1 MKKSIAVL
9 VAVLL
14 LTMGLTAC
22 VVNKE
27 QPISGASDDETF
39 QQEDKTGGEVL
50 TDNEEQQNYA
60 KIEAEENTY
69 GSAPYLSLTYNVP
82 TYSLDSSVERVIYS
96 YDINTK
102 QLKEECVL
110 TAGVYKNDTAVFSR
124 ENNTVY
130 YSALA
135 DPKKYAKGDSIWAY
149 NIETGEV
156 LKLEDENRVNYGFTV
171 LDPETLLVYGHVL
184 INHGAVVPALLDLES
199 KTYINMSNSDDNL
212 EYITSLLS
220 PNYYNYK
227 TQRFVCIYCN
237 YEEFVSD
244 DYRAGKTELTYY
256 VALASKDLTVDE
268 DKIFAYTAKINELCV
283 SEAIQI
289 SENELLLSMRRG
301 NDSGLQLEYYSL
313 VFGDEGAVL
322 TKVDCPYPYADYV
335 NNLCTID
342 GGNTYF
348 FYLLK
353 EDKLGNT
360 PGVYSYCPETDELT
374 PILLNDPEKGNGII
388 RFTIVG
394 SDCET
399 DESQENC
406 QSGAN
411 AEE

>member
-1 MKKSIAVL
+1 M
-9 VAVLL
+9 
-14 LTMGLTAC
+14 
-22 VVNKE
+22 
-27 QPISGASDDETF
+27 
-39 QQEDKTGGEVL
+39 
-50 TDNEEQQNYA
+50 
-60 KIEAEENTY
+60 
-69 GSAPYLSLTYNVP
+69 
-82 TYSLDSSVERVIYS
+82 
-96 YDINTK
+96 
-102 QLKEECVL
+102 

-184 INHGAVVPALLDLES
+184 INHVSVVPALLHLES

-289 SENELLLSMRRG
+289 SENELLLSMRRRI
-301 NDSGLQLEYYSL
+301 DSGLQLEYYSL